1 MASLNRVEIIG
12 RLGQDPEQRSMPNGT
27 AVTNVS
33 IATSERWKDKQT
45 GEDQERTEW
54 HRVVFFGRLAEVCA
68 QYLRK
73 GSQAFVA
80 GSLRT
85 RKWQDRD
92 GVDRYTTEVVAREL
106 VMLGGTRREQAG
118 GQSPSPAPAPAPSGR
133 EPMDYQPTQADR
145 DFDDSIPF

>member
-118 GQSPSPAPAPAPSGR
+118 GQSPSPSPAPAPSRR

>member
-118 GQSPSPAPAPAPSGR
+118 GQSPSPSPAPAPSGR